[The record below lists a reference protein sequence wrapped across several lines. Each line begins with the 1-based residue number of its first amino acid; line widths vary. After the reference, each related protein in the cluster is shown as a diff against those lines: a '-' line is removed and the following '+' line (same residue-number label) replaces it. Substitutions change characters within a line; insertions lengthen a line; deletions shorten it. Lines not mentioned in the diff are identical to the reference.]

1 MSVKVVSTSGNG
13 SFVKDSLISFSYQED
28 ITSLEPSNIEGGTGQ
43 VNFSVEAINDDAVGF
58 TKPNSKLLINN
69 QMALMDS
76 DNGTVS
82 FQVKTVSVSDGNV
95 VSVTGDTIS
104 AKLNTVKTAKPFP
117 HKDEE
122 GVVIGYTVKDALNY
136 YCDLVGITPVYDDNF
151 DIDLDAVER
160 QFMGWKANV
169 WEQLKLLCAGVC
181 ASDTDNVGIEM
192 YVDNG
197 ELHFRRAL
205 STVNSTADKII
216 SETVSIDASDS
227 AKSIDVVNYNT
238 YYAQNA
244 VIYPEQVFVDGE
256 TAGTGFKASIADSM
270 QVEAGQTITKRFPM
284 AVTLETINQP
294 EAVETITPLPY
305 DGTIGKY
312 VIVGSDNLPVM
323 PAQWIGEGGK
333 LTVALTDAPNEIE
346 VTVTGPK
353 AESLPTAANENV
365 KTLAPYKIGIETSDG
380 VDYPAFYITGTGVFY
395 NKQTVNFLTG
405 ASENITTVD
414 ESPTSVDNIFIT
426 TPHDLSAK
434 GVAAAQKICG
444 PQISL
449 SRSIDGVEGF
459 GTLIGSTE
467 YVESNRFRV
476 KTANY
481 TESDISLTYSNCVSF
496 ADFNAKWVDRD
507 IEDFNTT
514 ALKPAQYPYGALAF
528 NEFTVIPLME
538 EI

>member
-1 MSVKVVSTSGNG
+1 MSVRVVSTSGNG

-69 QMALMDS
+69 QMALVDS

-82 FQVKTVSVSDGNV
+82 FQVKTVSVSDGDV

-104 AKLNTVKTAKPFP
+104 AKLNAVKTAKPFP
-117 HKDEE
+117 HQGSD
-122 GVVIGYTVKDALNY
+122 YTVKAALDY
-136 YCDLVGITPVYDDNF
+136 YCSLVGITPVYDDNF

-181 ASDTDNVGIEM
+181 ASDTDGVGIEM

-205 STVNSTADKII
+205 STVNSTAHKSI
-216 SETVSIDASDS
+216 SQTVSIDASEA
-227 AKSIDVVNYNT
+227 AKSVDVVNYNT
-238 YYAQNA
+238 YYAQNS
-244 VIYPEQVFVDGE
+244 VIYPEQLFADGE
-256 TAGTGFKASIADSM
+256 SVGTGFKASISDSM

-284 AVTLETINQP
+284 AVTLESINQP
-294 EAVETITPLPY
+294 IAVETITPLPY
-305 DGTIGKY
+305 DGTVGKY

-333 LTVALTDAPNEIE
+333 VVVSLTDVPNEIE

-481 TESDISLTYSNCVSF
+481 TESDISLTYSNYVSF

-514 ALKPAQYPYGALAF
+514 ALKPAEHPLNALAF